1 MALKK
6 AHVRKDDKVKIIS
19 GQNKGQIGKV
29 LQVLPSEGRVIVDG
43 INVVKRHTKP
53 TQANPQGG
61 ILEKPA
67 PIDISNVMLYCDNCK
82 EATRIRMKTLDNGKL
97 ARQCKHCDQIFD
109 K

>member
-1 MALKK
+1 MALNK
-6 AHVRKDDKVKIIS
+6 AHVRKDDKVKVIA
-19 GQNKGQIGKV
+19 GKDKNKVGKV
-29 LQVLPSEGRVIVDG
+29 LQVIPQKGRVVVDG

-67 PIDISNVMLYCDNCK
+67 AIDLSNVMLYCEKCK
-82 EATRIRMKTLDNGKL
+82 KATRIQMKSLDNGKL
-97 ARQCKHCDQIFD
+97 ARQCKHCGEIFD